1 MEYFIKVRLKNTG
14 DRERIVQ
21 FLRDMDADIVEA
33 SRYDLEA
40 KPKSKYP
47 FDTVKIG
54 FGFDIPE
61 GTSIQTMRVTVSKW
75 HSDNKQSGKR
85 FKVFSDIRAVVRIK

>member
-1 MEYFIKVRLKNTG
+1 MIEEDDSIIKNFSFKIS
-14 DRERIVQ
+14 ES
-21 FLRDMDADIVEA
+21 E
-33 SRYDLEA
+33 
-40 KPKSKYP
+40 KKSKYP

-75 HSDNKQSGKR
+75 HSENKQPGKR